1 MESTS
6 FHDPDQSDPVSPAL
20 ENMIVLKFPAFVKAI
35 AAEAFHGLAAE
46 AILIPDGCTAVESK
60 AFLNCKH
67 LPCVA
72 LPISVE
78 IPGDAIKGCPNVA
91 ADHG

>member
-1 MESTS
+1 MS
-6 FHDPDQSDPVSPAL
+6 
-20 ENMIVLKFPAFVKAI
+20 VLKFPAFVKTI
-35 AAEAFHGLAAE
+35 AAE
-46 AILIPDGCTAVESK
+46 AILIPDRCTAVESK

-78 IPGDAIKGCPNVA
+78 IPGDAFMDCPHAA